1 MKEGE
6 LKLFDL
12 TDKIAIVTGASRGLG
27 KAMATGLARAG
38 ANVVVA
44 DILDVNE
51 TVEEIKKLGRE
62 AVGIKVD
69 VSKKEDVERM
79 VQQTIEKFGKVDILV
94 NNAGIFRMAPAET
107 MKEED
112 WDKVIAVNLKG
123 QFLCAQEVGKRM
135 IKQKSGK
142 IINMASVAGKLA
154 FAQSAAYNASKAGVI
169 LMTKTLAAEW
179 GKYNIQVNA
188 ICPGVFTTPMTKD
201 FLKDKNFLQMIKR
214 RVPLARY
221 GEPEELIGAAI
232 FLSSK
237 ASDYMTGHEL
247 VIDGGWTAGL

>member
-1 MKEGE
+1 MNE
-6 LKLFDL
+6 LFDL
-12 TDKIAIVTGASRGLG
+12 TGKVAIVTGASRGLG
-27 KAMATGLARAG
+27 RAMAVGLAGAG
-38 ANVVVA
+38 ANVVVT
-44 DILDVNE
+44 DVLDTSE
-51 TVEEIKKLGRE
+51 TVEEIKKLGGK
-62 AVGIKVD
+62 AIGIKAD
-69 VSKKEDVERM
+69 VSKKGDVERM
-79 VQQTIEKFGKVDILV
+79 VQQTIEKFGRVGILV
-94 NNAGIFRMAPAET
+94 NNAGIFRMAPAEA

-154 FAQSAAYNASKAGVI
+154 FAQSAAYNASKAGII
-169 LMTKTLAAEW
+169 LMTKTLAVEW

-188 ICPGVFTTPMTKD
+188 ICPGVFATAMTEN
-201 FLKDKNFLQMIKR
+201 FLKDKNFLQMIKT

-221 GEPEELIGAAI
+221 GEPEELVGAVIYLA
-232 FLSSK
+232 SN
-237 ASDYMTGHEL
+237 ASDYMTGHAL

>member
-188 ICPGVFTTPMTKD
+188 VCPGVFATPMTED